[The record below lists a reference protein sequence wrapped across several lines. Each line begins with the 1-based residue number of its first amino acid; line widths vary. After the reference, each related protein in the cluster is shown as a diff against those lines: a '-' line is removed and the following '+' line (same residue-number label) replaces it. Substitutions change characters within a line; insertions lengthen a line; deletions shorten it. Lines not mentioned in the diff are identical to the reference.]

1 MARTYSASEVK
12 GFQRTYQELYAKF
25 RQVDSLA
32 DRCRAQIQNAASKL
46 AASYSSEIL
55 KTIPVDELTRHK
67 KGIRVKVLY
76 DAGYHTISD
85 ILKAQPSRISAIN
98 GISPEGAQDIKN
110 AAALIANT
118 AQKGA
123 KIRLSADDKNPE
135 ATALVTAL
143 CQYKMIL
150 PAVNNAAMFKQ
161 YYDSALTE
169 AFDKAKPAT
178 GGLKWMFASTDQRA
192 ESDAACATLSQI
204 LSDESLKPLNDSLS
218 TSIRQFGYIS
228 PAKAWEDFTADSIT
242 YINLLETLEPDR
254 VGSGDDIY
262 GLPEDLAQTVADVV
276 LDLEGL
282 KCTLRRYQE
291 WGVKY
296 AVSQQRILLGD
307 EMGLG
312 KTVQAI
318 ATMVHLRNE
327 GATHF
332 AVVCPAS
339 VMTNWCREIA
349 KHSDLPVTEVHGNNK
364 ESELQQWLDG
374 GGVAVTTY
382 ETTAVFDL
390 PESFK
395 ITMLTVDEAHYIK
408 NPSAQRTQNVK
419 NLCTRA
425 ERLLFMTGTA
435 LENRVEEMATLINI
449 LNTDVANTI
458 RPMLSLSSA
467 PQFREAVATV
477 YYRRKRE
484 DVLTELPELV
494 ESCEWCNLMEKEKH
508 IYQEAIAEQNFMAA
522 RRVSWNV
529 EDLND
534 SSKARRLLEIIED
547 AKEQERKVLIFSF
560 FLDTI
565 GKIAAILGDACMEP
579 ITGSVTPA
587 RRQEIID
594 EFDKAPSGSALIAQI
609 QSGGTGLNIQSASV
623 VIMCEPQLK
632 PSIEN
637 QAISRAYRMGQARS
651 VLVYRLLCDD
661 TVDERIMELLKVKQK
676 EFDAFADES
685 KAADDTLELDK
696 ASIASIMQAEQQAQA
711 AEIANNTNNH
721 VQ

>member
-1 MARTYSASEVK
+1 MARNYSASEVRAL
-12 GFQRTYQELYAKF
+12 QRKYQELYAKF

-32 DRCRAQIQNAASKL
+32 QRCRTQITDAASKL
-46 AASYSSEIL
+46 ALSGSEELL
-55 KTIPVDELTRHK
+55 KTIPVDELTRYK
-67 KGIRVKVLY
+67 KGVRVKSLH
-76 DAGYHTISD
+76 DAGFHTIHD
-85 ILKAQPSRISAIN
+85 ILKAHPSRISSIN
-98 GISPEGAQDIKN
+98 GISPEGAQDIRK
-110 AAALIANT
+110 AAASIADT

-123 KIRLSADDKNPE
+123 KIRLSADDKNPS
-135 ATALVTAL
+135 ATSLVTAL
-143 CQYKMIL
+143 CQYKVIM
-150 PAVNNAAMFKQ
+150 PAVNNTAQFKQ
-161 YYDSALTE
+161 YYDSALTQALE
-169 AFDKAKPAT
+169 EAKPAA
-178 GGLKWMFASTDQRA
+178 GGLKWMFASA
-192 ESDAACATLSQI
+192 EKKEKADAACATLSQI
-204 LSDESLKPLNDSLS
+204 LSDDSLKPLVDSLNIS
-218 TSIRQFGYIS
+218 MRQFGYVS
-228 PAKAWEDFTADSIT
+228 PAKAWEDFSADSIT
-242 YINLLETLEPDR
+242 YINLLETMEPER
-254 VGSGDDIY
+254 VGSGEELY
-262 GLPEDLAQTVADVV
+262 GLPEDLAQTVANVV
-276 LDLEGL
+276 LNLEGL
-282 KCTLRRYQE
+282 RCTLRRYQE

-296 AVSQQRILLGD
+296 VVSQRRVLLGD

-318 ATMVHLRNE
+318 AAMVHLRNE

-382 ETTAVFDL
+382 ETTAVFEL
-390 PESFK
+390 PEGFR

-408 NPSAQRTQNVK
+408 NPSAQRTVNVK
-419 NLCTRA
+419 KLCERA

-435 LENRVEEMATLINI
+435 LENRVEEMATLIRI
-449 LNTDVANTI
+449 LNTDVSKAI
-458 RPMLSLSSA
+458 QPMLSLSSA
-467 PQFREAVATV
+467 PQFREAVAPV

-494 ESCEWCNLMEKEKH
+494 ESCEWCNLMAKEKH

-529 EDLND
+529 DDLND
-534 SSKARRLLEIIED
+534 SSKARRLMEIIED

-560 FLDTI
+560 FLDTVS
-565 GKIAAILGDACMEP
+565 KITAMLGECCMEP
-579 ITGSVTPA
+579 ITGSVSPA

-594 EFDKAPSGSALIAQI
+594 EFDKAPAGSALIAQI

-711 AEIANNTNNH
+711 AQIANNTNETT
-721 VQ
+721 Q